1 MDKTETENLKI
12 PKNPAG
18 AFAAQHVASRLDLQT
33 GQDFPLDIWQKM
45 GKAGLFKIG
54 IDRMYGGDG
63 GGYVDLLK
71 AGETFVKN
79 GYNLGLALSWLYQQ
93 IIARYIIRIFG
104 TREQQSQYL
113 LAAAAGKVTLSF
125 AVSEPGRG
133 AHPKQLA
140 TTARKQGSFYI
151 LNGEKTYLT
160 NGPIAGIFIVIAVT
174 DDATPQKR
182 FTAFIVPRTTE
193 GVTVTKAM
201 AMNFLKP
208 SPHGGIKLE
217 NCRIGR
223 KSVLGKEGNAW
234 RDMVVPMGEIED
246 VVMMGPL
253 LGGAAAQL
261 SILIAAI
268 REHPSEADIA
278 LQTELGGLHAILQTM
293 RIIAYE
299 AAGRLDRNNASPVPL
314 MITFAKT
321 AAEFHERITQM
332 AERRGMTGSFEYA
345 YLHRDLESMMA
356 LKKGLMQIRQK
367 KIGSALLKA

>member
-1 MDKTETENLKI
+1 MDRTETENFKT

-18 AFAAQHVASRLDLQT
+18 AFAAQYVASRLDLQT
-33 GQDFPLDIWQKM
+33 GQEFPMDIWQKM
-45 GKAGLFKIG
+45 GKAGLFKTG

-63 GGYVDLLK
+63 GGYIDLLK
-71 AGETFVKN
+71 AGESFVRN

-93 IIARYIIRIFG
+93 IIAHYIIRIFG

-113 LAAAAGKVTLSF
+113 MAAAAGKITLSF

-133 AHPKQLA
+133 SRPKQMA
-140 TTARKQGSFYI
+140 TTARKQGSLYI

-174 DDATPQKR
+174 DDKTPEKR

-193 GVTVTKAM
+193 GVTVTRPM

-217 NCRIGR
+217 NCQVGK
-223 KSVLGKEGNAW
+223 KSVLGKEGSAW

-246 VVMMGPL
+246 VVMMGPV

-261 SILIAAI
+261 SLLLAAI
-268 REHPSEADIA
+268 REHPSEPDIM
-278 LQTELGGLHAILQTM
+278 LQSELGALHALLQTM
-293 RIIAYE
+293 RVIAYE
-299 AAGRLDRNNASPVPL
+299 AAGRLDRNNVSPVPL
-314 MITFAKT
+314 MITFTGT
-321 AAEFHERITQM
+321 ATEFHERITQITDRL
-332 AERRGMTGSFEYA
+332 EITGSFEYT
-345 YLHRDLESMMA
+345 YLHRDIESMLA

>member
-1 MDKTETENLKI
+1 MDRTETENFKT

-18 AFAAQHVASRLDLQT
+18 AFAAQYVASRLDLQT
-33 GQDFPLDIWQKM
+33 GQEFPMDIWQKM

-63 GGYVDLLK
+63 GGYIDLLK
-71 AGETFVKN
+71 AGESFVRN

-93 IIARYIIRIFG
+93 IIAHYIIRIFG

-113 LAAAAGKVTLSF
+113 IAAAAGKITLSF

-133 AHPKQLA
+133 SRPKQMA
-140 TTARKQGSFYI
+140 TTARKQGNLYI
-151 LNGEKTYLT
+151 LDGEKTYLT

-174 DDATPQKR
+174 DDKTPEKR

-193 GVTVTKAM
+193 GVTVTKPM

-217 NCRIGR
+217 NCRIGK

-261 SILIAAI
+261 SLLIAAI
-268 REHPSEADIA
+268 REQPSEPDIM
-278 LQTELGGLHAILQTM
+278 LQSELGALHALLQTM
-293 RIIAYE
+293 RVIAYE
-299 AAGRLDRNNASPVPL
+299 AASRLDRNNASPVPL
-314 MITFAKT
+314 MITFTRT
-321 AAEFHERITQM
+321 ATEFHERITQITD
-332 AERRGMTGSFEYA
+332 RREITGSFEYT
-345 YLHRDLESMMA
+345 YLHRDIESMVA
-356 LKKGLMQIRQK
+356 LKKGLMDIRQK

>member
-1 MDKTETENLKI
+1 MDRTEAEIFKT

-18 AFAAQHVASRLDLQT
+18 AFAAQYVASRLDLQT
-33 GQDFPLDIWQKM
+33 GQEFPMDIWQKM

-54 IDRMYGGDG
+54 IAQMYGGNG
-63 GGYVDLLK
+63 GGYIDLLK
-71 AGETFVKN
+71 AGESFVRN

-93 IIARYIIRIFG
+93 IIAHYIIRIFG

-113 LAAAAGKVTLSF
+113 IAAAAGKITLSF

-133 AHPKQLA
+133 SHPKQLA
-140 TTARKQGSFYI
+140 TTAQKQGNLYI

-160 NGPIAGIFIVIAVT
+160 NGPIAGIFIVIAIT
-174 DDATPQKR
+174 DDKTPQKR

-193 GVTVTKAM
+193 GVTVTQPV

-217 NCRIGR
+217 NCRVGK

-261 SILIAAI
+261 SLLIAAI
-268 REHPSEADIA
+268 REHSSEPDIM
-278 LQTELGGLHAILQTM
+278 LQSELGALHALLQAM

-314 MITFAKT
+314 MITFSRT
-321 AAEFHERITQM
+321 ATEFHERISQITDRL
-332 AERRGMTGSFEYA
+332 EITGSYEYT
-345 YLHRDLESMMA
+345 YLHRDIESMVA

>member
-1 MDKTETENLKI
+1 MDRTETENFKT

-18 AFAAQHVASRLDLQT
+18 AFAAQYVASRLDLQT
-33 GQDFPLDIWQKM
+33 GQEFPMDIWQKM

-63 GGYVDLLK
+63 GGYIDLLK
-71 AGETFVKN
+71 AGESFVRN

-93 IIARYIIRIFG
+93 IIAHYIIRIFG

-113 LAAAAGKVTLSF
+113 IAAAAGKITLSF

-133 AHPKQLA
+133 SRPKQMA
-140 TTARKQGSFYI
+140 TTARKQGNLYI
-151 LNGEKTYLT
+151 LDGEKTYLT

-174 DDATPQKR
+174 DDKTPEKR

-193 GVTVTKAM
+193 GVTVTKPM

-217 NCRIGR
+217 NCRIGK

-261 SILIAAI
+261 SLLIAAI
-268 REHPSEADIA
+268 REQPSEPDIM
-278 LQTELGGLHAILQTM
+278 LQSELGALHALLHTM
-293 RIIAYE
+293 RVIAYE

-314 MITFAKT
+314 MITFTRT
-321 AAEFHERITQM
+321 ATEFHERITQITD
-332 AERRGMTGSFEYA
+332 RREITGSFEYT
-345 YLHRDLESMMA
+345 YLHRDIESMVA
-356 LKKGLMQIRQK
+356 LKKGLMDIRQK

>member
-1 MDKTETENLKI
+1 MDRTETENFKT

-18 AFAAQHVASRLDLQT
+18 AFAAQYVASRLDLQT
-33 GQDFPLDIWQKM
+33 GQEFPMDIWQKM

-63 GGYVDLLK
+63 GGYIDLLK
-71 AGETFVKN
+71 AGESFVRN

-93 IIARYIIRIFG
+93 IIAHYIIRIFG

-113 LAAAAGKVTLSF
+113 IAAAAGKITLSF

-133 AHPKQLA
+133 SRPKQMA
-140 TTARKQGSFYI
+140 TTARKQGNLYI
-151 LNGEKTYLT
+151 LDGEKTYLT

-174 DDATPQKR
+174 DDKTPEKR

-193 GVTVTKAM
+193 GVTVTKPM

-217 NCRIGR
+217 NCRIGK

-261 SILIAAI
+261 SLLIAAI
-268 REHPSEADIA
+268 REQPSEPDIM
-278 LQTELGGLHAILQTM
+278 LQSELGALHALLQTM
-293 RIIAYE
+293 RVIAYE
-299 AAGRLDRNNASPVPL
+299 AASRLDRNNASPVPL
-314 MITFAKT
+314 MITFTRT
-321 AAEFHERITQM
+321 ATEFHERITQITD
-332 AERRGMTGSFEYA
+332 RREITGSFEYT
-345 YLHRDLESMMA
+345 YLHRDIESMVA
-356 LKKGLMQIRQK
+356 LKKGLMDIRQK
-367 KIGSALLKA
+367 KIGSALLKV

>member
-1 MDKTETENLKI
+1 MNKTETENFKT

-18 AFAAQHVASRLDLQT
+18 AFAAQHVANRLDLQT
-33 GQDFPLDIWQKM
+33 GKEFPMDIWQKM

-63 GGYVDLLK
+63 GGYIDLLK
-71 AGETFVKN
+71 AGESFVRN

-93 IIARYIIRIFG
+93 IIAHYIIRIFG

-113 LAAAAGKVTLSF
+113 LAAAAGKITLSF

-133 AHPKQLA
+133 AHPRQLA

-174 DDATPQKR
+174 DDTTPQKR

-193 GVTVTKAM
+193 GVTVTQAM
-201 AMNFLKP
+201 ALNFLKP
-208 SPHGGIKLE
+208 SPHGGLKLE

-253 LGGAAAQL
+253 LGGAAALL
-261 SILIAAI
+261 SILIAAL
-268 REHPSEADIA
+268 RENPSEPDIA
-278 LQTELGGLHAILQTM
+278 LKSELGTLHAILQTM

-314 MITFAKT
+314 MITFART
-321 AAEFHERITQM
+321 ATEFHERITQI
-332 AERRGMTGSFEYA
+332 AERRGITGSFEYA
-345 YLHRDLESMMA
+345 HLHRDLESMMA